1 MQNSL
6 IFFFHIYFSLQ
17 KMPRYV
23 APNARPDE
31 RIEQVNSARG
41 RNQYRHLIVVGNTSK
56 YIGDEER
63 DSATNVTHKWLVY
76 IATKAAVPID
86 KIVSKVRFFLHES
99 YRPNDIVEVLSAP
112 FQIAKRGWGEF
123 PLRVQ
128 LYFHPHLHQK
138 PIQILH
144 NLVLDK
150 KHSGLQTMGMCFGRC
165 VDMNRLNIF
174 FFFYILQEPKLL
186 SSFG

>member
-1 MQNSL
+1 M
-6 IFFFHIYFSLQ
+6 LQ
-17 KMPRYV
+17 KIPRYV
-23 APNARPDE
+23 APNAPDK

-63 DSATNVTHKWLVY
+63 DSNSNVTHKWLVY
-76 IATKAAVPID
+76 IATKTTVPID
-86 KIVSKVRFFLHES
+86 KIVCKVRFFLHES
-99 YRPNDIVEVLSAP
+99 YRPNDLVEVLSPP

-128 LYFHPHLHQK
+128 LFFHPHLQQK

-150 KHSGLQTMGMCFGRC
+150 KHSGLQTMGTF
-165 VDMNRLNIF
+165 I
-174 FFFYILQEPKLL
+174 
-186 SSFG
+186 